1 MTSTNSQE
9 TIHFYP
15 LYNTSKVISNIG
27 ICTLPK
33 DQVISDHKQKIR
45 KIAEISSKKYLIL
58 KATSRKLHY
67 KPFRLDFQ
75 QQRIVWESKKNRF
88 NNKVDLE
95 RIYEIRFGQSAE
107 ETIKIPSNISEKL
120 KENII
125 VISYIRKSEHKTL
138 EIFTQDKQDF
148 TEWIFFLQVVLNSL
162 TQIQSTEDQKIW
174 DSVIAAR
181 QNWEYDITRK
191 DNYFYTES
199 QKDIPNV
206 LDQNSRPTIPLALP
220 NKSKRIIGNFPRWGI
235 FESGRQQSVSFYE
248 KISGLNRE
256 INEHSLYKKN
266 NFTYILNECYKEN
279 LVTFGKKHEFQYK
292 DFKNFVLNIQKDKI
306 SDAQIKKIFYS
317 YSNSSGI
324 ITKKCLLNYLKSSHN
339 SITFEPPPKTAL
351 IDLNEHNTHYQ
362 QINMDKPMNEY
373 FISSS
378 HNTYLLG
385 GQIIGTSSIE
395 GYIRALHKGCR
406 CLEIDCWDG
415 PLGEPVVC
423 HGRTFTTRIPFKDV
437 IEIIK
442 SYAFIRTPYPV
453 ILSLEMRCSMPQQ
466 VKVANILKEVL
477 GSALVTTRIK
487 SKTAIPSPNDLMFR
501 FLVKNKIILGN
512 SRNSSSNNVF
522 KQQQT
527 HKCYNSSKVA
537 KELSDLAI
545 YFQAMHFEDITDNYT
560 KNGAIVSVS
569 ESTAVQIKNS
579 NPNFL
584 YEKSC
589 LNFIRIYPSFSR
601 INSTNFNPV
610 PFWDSGVQMV
620 ALNYQTFDKNMQ
632 IHDAFFGMS
641 YGTGYVLKPP
651 HLRNLESENNIDID
665 REHSLRSV
673 NESTCNLESDGVFA
687 SVDTKTNNDGN
698 FLKHQEIIPKT
709 ECKNQFAEP
718 RKLIVKF
725 LNASVGKEVK
735 STEMKSGISCQIEL
749 IYDMQKGPFAM
760 IGTYD
765 FGNDMKKTNTFL
777 TSNGNSDRYDSFSS
791 GGKASEKEY
800 PDTDFKNHK
809 NYFIGNFDFEES
821 KSLSKKSS
829 KNWEVQTNKEEIKEN
844 LEYLQQKKVQNPRKI
859 GFSVPFAKSCKGFF
873 GSEIFS
879 SPKKKSVSVKSLK
892 TNLSNASTSISTTT
906 TIIGQANNT
915 TYQTEYTQLA
925 SMSEG
930 FWKDTGCIALIPR
943 TKIIICRFSIRAL
956 GKGGV
961 GETEIAS
968 ACIPIEML
976 KVGYRQ
982 IELQPNWSSGAFI
995 GESLYPFMFVRIE

>member
-88 NNKVDLE
+88 NNKVDFE

-206 LDQNSRPTIPLALP
+206 LDQNSRPTTPLALP

-423 HGRTFTTRIPFKDV
+423 HGRTFTTRIP
-437 IEIIK
+437 
-442 SYAFIRTPYPV
+442 
-453 ILSLEMRCSMPQQ
+453 
-466 VKVANILKEVL
+466 
-477 GSALVTTRIK
+477 
-487 SKTAIPSPNDLMFR
+487 
-501 FLVKNKIILGN
+501 
-512 SRNSSSNNVF
+512 
-522 KQQQT
+522 
-527 HKCYNSSKVA
+527 
-537 KELSDLAI
+537 
-545 YFQAMHFEDITDNYT
+545 
-560 KNGAIVSVS
+560 
-569 ESTAVQIKNS
+569 
-579 NPNFL
+579 
-584 YEKSC
+584 
-589 LNFIRIYPSFSR
+589 

-665 REHSLRSV
+665 REHGLRSV

-765 FGNDMKKTNTFL
+765 FGNDLKKTNTFL